1 MSNSKNGETIKR
13 KDLKIGYKLKDE
25 TANMYENE
33 RIVWKIL
40 KMYENN
46 QQKWD
51 DKTTAAMLH

>member
-1 MSNSKNGETIKR
+1 MSTSKNVETIKR

-25 TANMYENE
+25 TGNMYENK

-46 QQKWD
+46 QQK
-51 DKTTAAMLH
+51 